1 MLPEGIIF
9 GGWPMGGWHWSGV
22 DEKTVI
28 TAAERAADAGIKWF
42 DTAPVYGFGL
52 GEERLGRA
60 LKNISFPVHVM
71 TKFGLRW
78 DKEGVPF
85 FETTFNGQKH
95 AVVRELSP
103 ESIRMECEISLKRLG
118 VETIDLY
125 QLHWDDEKTP
135 LVDIAGVLEQL
146 KEAGKIREWGACN
159 LNTGALHTL
168 VGAGL
173 KPASLQFGYSLL
185 NRKPE
190 KGLIPYCRKHQI
202 LFLAYSPLG
211 RGLLTGS
218 ASTER
223 AFEPEDDRKY
233 WKPEKIADINRK
245 LASLT
250 SMAKQYDIGI
260 PAFVL
265 AWTLNQPGISGV
277 IAGARTP
284 EQATENA
291 KAASVQ
297 LVSEDIFR
305 ISQIFQPGDPDKKNE
320 RD

>member
-9 GGWPMGGWHWSGV
+9 GGWPMGGWHWSDV

-28 TAAERAADAGIKWF
+28 QAAIAAAEAGVTWF

-60 LKNISFPVHVM
+60 LKGIVSPFHIM

-78 DKEGVPF
+78 DTEGVPY
-85 FETTFNGQKH
+85 FETTFNGQKQ
-95 AVVRELSP
+95 AVVRELSS
-103 ESIRMECEISLKRLG
+103 ESIRMECEMSLKRLG

-125 QLHWDDEKTP
+125 QLHWHDEKTP

-146 KEAGKIREWGACN
+146 KKAGKIREWGVCN

-190 KGLIPYCRKHQI
+190 KSLIPYCRKHGI
-202 LFLAYSPLG
+202 RFLAYSPLG
-211 RGLLTGS
+211 RGLLTGKV
-218 ASTER
+218 ATGR
-223 AFEPEDDRKY
+223 TFEPEDDRCH
-233 WKPEKIADINRK
+233 WKQERVADINRK
-245 LASLT
+245 LLSL
-250 SMAKQYDIGI
+250 SEMAEKHGVSI
-260 PAFVL
+260 PALVL
-265 AWTLNQPGISGV
+265 AWALSQPDISGV

-284 EQATENA
+284 DQARENA

-297 LVSEDIFR
+297 LTSEERFQ
-305 ISQIFQPGDPDKKNE
+305 ISGTGGKGI
-320 RD
+320 